1 MKTAIIYYSNHH
13 GNTKKVLDAIKA
25 GNDVELID
33 VTTDKNADLAA
44 FDRIGIASG
53 IYYSSIAKPLAA
65 YAREKLPEEKE
76 VFFIGTCG
84 SKRKGYFNEIR
95 SITDEK
101 KCRYLGEFLCQG
113 FDTFGPFKLVGG
125 IAKGHPT
132 ADELSD
138 AVKFYESL

>member
-1 MKTAIIYYSNHH
+1 MKTAIIYYSNHY

-33 VTTDKNADLAA
+33 VTTDKSADLTA

-65 YAREKLPEEKE
+65 FAREKLPEEKE

-84 SKRKGYFNEIR
+84 SKRKGYFDEIR

-101 KCRYLGEFLCQG
+101 KCRFLGEFLCQG
-113 FDTFGPFKLVGG
+113 YDTFGPFKLVGG

>member
-33 VTTDKNADLAA
+33 VTTDKSADLTA

-65 YAREKLPEEKE
+65 FAREKIHEEKE

-84 SKRKGYFNEIR
+84 SKRKGYFDEIR

-113 FDTFGPFKLVGG
+113 YDTFGPFKLVGG

-132 ADELSD
+132 SDELSD
-138 AVKFYESL
+138 AVKFYEGL

>member
-33 VTTDKNADLAA
+33 VTTDKSADLTA

-65 YAREKLPEEKE
+65 FAREKLPEEKE

-84 SKRKGYFNEIR
+84 SKRKGYFDEIR

-113 FDTFGPFKLVGG
+113 YDTFGPFKLVGG

>member
-33 VTTDKNADLAA
+33 VTTDKSADLTA

-65 YAREKLPEEKE
+65 FAREKLPEEKE

-84 SKRKGYFNEIR
+84 SKRKGYFDEIR

-101 KCRYLGEFLCQG
+101 KCRFLGEFLCQG
-113 FDTFGPFKLVGG
+113 YDTFGPFKLVGG

>member
-13 GNTKKVLDAIKA
+13 GNTKKVLDSIKA

-33 VTTDKNADLAA
+33 VTTDKSADLTA

-65 YAREKLPEEKE
+65 FAREKLPEEKE

-84 SKRKGYFNEIR
+84 SKRKGYFDEIR

-101 KCRYLGEFLCQG
+101 KCRFLGEFLCQG
-113 FDTFGPFKLVGG
+113 YDTFGPFKLVGG

>member
-33 VTTDKNADLAA
+33 VTTDKSADLTA

-65 YAREKLPEEKE
+65 FAREKIPEEKE

-84 SKRKGYFNEIR
+84 SKRKGYFDEIR
-95 SITDEK
+95 SINDEK

-113 FDTFGPFKLVGG
+113 YDTFGPFKLVGG

-132 ADELSD
+132 SDELSD
-138 AVKFYESL
+138 AVKFYEGL